1 MLRIL
6 VVWLEEN
13 STLRRQDMDSSDGET
28 HHASVYDT
36 VESRKQVVGD
46 ESVPALNR
54 FETILLMSALS
65 VRIDKYIIHILSHWL
80 LLRSPGSWWHH
91 NSPPSLTG
99 GNHKQ
104 KKCFFLNSHVV
115 QSKAL
120 ANQQHRSQISLLP
133 STQQ

>member
-1 MLRIL
+1 MLRIP

-13 STLRRQDMDSSDGET
+13 STLRRQDMDSSDAET

-46 ESVPALNR
+46 ESIPALNR

-65 VRIDKYIIHILSHWL
+65 VRIDKYIIHLLSHWL
-80 LLRSPGSWWHH
+80 LLRSPSSWWNH

-104 KKCFFLNSHVV
+104 KMLLLKFPRRTV
-115 QSKAL
+115 QS
-120 ANQQHRSQISLLP
+120 SL
-133 STQQ
+133 